1 MAALPLF
8 MRLSG
13 WQSAALA
20 HLVPVTPAPQVR
32 RKDGASLKRT
42 SSANR
47 ASGAQRDACNAA
59 EINGHLAEAEL
70 ACTQA
75 LDSAI
80 KAGAKDEL
88 LSQRQYNLGRI
99 KRMLGKH
106 GEAEALLYKQ
116 ALATEEAALPRSDA
130 RIGQRLVELASALSA
145 QGKWQEGA
153 AYLERSL
160 PVLHK
165 PSDTSRAYAAEVLH
179 QYAKQLQ
186 GSPQAALGRRF
197 METAAI
203 LK

>member
-1 MAALPLF
+1 MKTSTISLLCA
-8 MRLSG
+8 
-13 WQSAALA
+13 
-20 HLVPVTPAPQVR
+20 
-32 RKDGASLKRT
+32 ASLLAGCAT
-42 SSANR
+42 TSDPAASSPGLAASSA
-47 ASGAQRDACNAA
+47 QHDACNAA
-59 EINGHLAEAEL
+59 ELKGQLAEAEL
-70 ACTQA
+70 ACTRA

-88 LSQRQYNLGRI
+88 LSQRQYNLGRV
-99 KRMLGKH
+99 KRLLGKH
-106 GEAEALLYKQ
+106 VEAEALYKQ

-130 RIGQRLVELASALSA
+130 RIGRRLVELASALSA

-165 PSDTSRAYAAEVLH
+165 LPDTSRAYAAEVLQ

-186 GSPQAALGRRF
+186 GGAQAALGRRF

>member
-1 MAALPLF
+1 MRRQPAGRLRHHVRSRRFVPGSGRLRRAAR
-8 MRLSG
+8 RLQCGRDQRPAGRSG
-13 WQSAALA
+13 TGL
-20 HLVPVTPAPQVR
+20 H
-32 RKDGASLKRT
+32 
-42 SSANR
+42 
-47 ASGAQRDACNAA
+47 
-59 EINGHLAEAEL
+59 E
-70 ACTQA
+70 A

-99 KRMLGKH
+99 KRLLGKH
-106 GEAEALLYKQ
+106 VEAEALYKQ

-130 RIGQRLVELASALSA
+130 RIGRRLVELASALSA

-165 PSDTSRAYAAEVLH
+165 LSDTSRAYSAEVLH

-186 GSPQAALGRRF
+186 GGAQAALGRRF